1 MVPPLFTGLAPAAA
15 DLEEREEEREGLL
28 LLAMSHCANS
38 RFGLLPK
45 SAAAPVSVTGV
56 LVPVSVTGV
65 LVGAFIAHVSARRG
79 WRHSRGFRLRGAMG
93 SIR

>member
-1 MVPPLFTGLAPAAA
+1 MVLPVGWVPPLFTALAPAAA
-15 DLEEREEEREGLL
+15 DLEEREEEREDLL
-28 LLAMSHCANS
+28 LLGISHCANS

-45 SAAAPVSVTGV
+45 SAAAPVA
-56 LVPVSVTGV
+56 VTGV

-79 WRHSRGFRLRGAMG
+79 WRHSRGFTLRGAMG